1 MSNISI
7 KNEMLAIDTKDRGWW
22 DRLTDDE
29 RKKVGPWILMRY
41 TSACKNSNQQFE
53 EHYLEWT
60 NELVN
65 VNFNSLSHHPQL
77 QIQLMQALG
86 LGMSMYHP
94 WIAPG
99 KKGKSNKLHQ
109 TFQKIYRHMNDDE
122 IDIMINMY
130 DKDELTELLE
140 QHGIDKKEIK
150 KLLK

>member
-22 DRLTDDE
+22 NRLTDEE

-41 TSACKNSNQQFE
+41 TSACKNNNRQFE

-65 VNFNSLSHHPQL
+65 VHFNSLSHHPQL
-77 QIQLMQALG
+77 QIQLMQAIG
-86 LGMSMYHP
+86 LGISMYHP

-99 KKGKSNKLHQ
+99 KKGTSNKLHQ
-109 TFQKIYRHMNDDE
+109 TFQKIYRHLNDDE
-122 IDIMINMY
+122 LDIMINMH